1 MNKVDIHVHV
11 SNEKVVEINGLPL
24 ISVDQLVKSMDD
36 RGIDKSVIMSTSIEN
51 NDECKEII
59 KKYPDRFYYMCCVDI
74 DSKDLEN
81 DLIKEKENYI
91 IQKLDD
97 KLRNFG

>member
-1 MNKVDIHVHV
+1 MK
-11 SNEKVVEINGLPL
+11 KLLLLLLGLPL

-59 KKYPDRFYYMCCVDI
+59 KKYPHT
-74 DSKDLEN
+74 S
-81 DLIKEKENYI
+81 
-91 IQKLDD
+91 
-97 KLRNFG
+97 